1 LDESL
6 GMSIRGKAY
15 IAGAFEHPLRDL
27 PQHSVQQIHAEC
39 AIGALA
45 DAGLSLRDVDGY
57 FSTGQLGFGGVS
69 MTEYLGLKPWY
80 VDATFVGGSSYLAH
94 VGHAA
99 AAIAAGK
106 CKIALITQGAKV
118 RGVIRGPKHTG
129 DTPEFP
135 FETVYGET
143 NAGIYAL
150 AARRHMH
157 EFGTTAEQLAAVKV
171 AAANYA
177 QYNPDALLRKP
188 VTIEDVVNSPMIADP
203 LHRLDCCVV
212 TDGGGAIVVVAPEI
226 ARDLQRQSVKILG
239 HAEFIKHSG
248 NGPNDFTST
257 GAMVSAPRALAE
269 AGVALGDVDYAS
281 IYDSFT
287 ITVIMTLE
295 DFGFCKKGQGGA
307 FVASGALGLDGVI
320 PVNTD
325 GGGLCNNHPGYQGG
339 LVKIVEAVRQ
349 LRGEANSQTQVR
361 DCSIAVAHGTGGGMS
376 RQASVTLVLGREDA

>member
-1 LDESL
+1 
-6 GMSIRGKAY
+6 MTIRGKAH
-15 IAGAFEHPLRDL
+15 IAGAFEHPSRDL
-27 PQHSVQQIHAEC
+27 PDHSVQQIHAEC
-39 AIGALA
+39 AMGALA
-45 DAGLSLRDVDGY
+45 DAGLSIRDVDGY
-57 FSTGQLGFGGVS
+57 FSTGQLGFGAVS
-69 MTEYLGLKPWY
+69 MTEYLGLRPSY
-80 VDATFVGGSSYLAH
+80 VDGTFTGGSSYLAH

-106 CKIALITQGAKV
+106 CKVALITQGAKV
-118 RGVIRGPKHTG
+118 RGVLRGPKHSG

-157 EFGTTAEQLAAVKV
+157 EYGTTAEQLAAVKV
-171 AAANYA
+171 AASHYA
-177 QYNPDALLRKP
+177 RHNPNALLRKL
-188 VTIEDVVNSPMIADP
+188 VTVEDVVNSPMIADP

-226 ARDLQRQSVKILG
+226 ARELKRPSVRILG
-239 HAEFIKHSG
+239 HAEHIKHSG

-257 GAMVSAPRALAE
+257 GAAVSAPRALAE
-269 AGVALGDVDYAS
+269 AGISLGDVDYAS

-307 FVASGALGLDGVI
+307 FVADGALALDGVI
-320 PVNTD
+320 PINTD
-325 GGGLCNNHPGYQGG
+325 GGGLCSNHPGYQGG

-349 LRGEANSQTQVR
+349 LRGEAHPATQVR
-361 DCSIAVAHGTGGGMS
+361 DCAIAVAHGTGGGMS
-376 RQASVTLVLGREDA
+376 RQASVTLVLGRGDA

>member
-1 LDESL
+1 
-6 GMSIRGKAY
+6 MSIRGKAH
-15 IAGAFEHPLRDL
+15 IAGVYEHPARDL
-27 PQHSVQQIHAEC
+27 PDHSVQQIHAEC

-45 DAGLSLRDVDGY
+45 DAGLSVRDVDGF

-69 MTEYLGLKPWY
+69 LTEYLGLNPSY
-80 VDATFVGGSSYLAH
+80 IDGTFTGGSSYLAH

-106 CKIALITQGAKV
+106 CRVALITQGAKV
-118 RGVIRGPKHTG
+118 RGVIRGAKHTA

-171 AAANYA
+171 AASEYA
-177 QYNPDALLRKP
+177 QFNPHALLRKR
-188 VTIEDVVNSPMIADP
+188 VTVEDVVNSPMIADP

-212 TDGGGAIVVVAPEI
+212 TDGGGAIVVVSPEI
-226 ARDLQRQSVKILG
+226 ARSLNRPLVSVLG
-239 HAEFIKHSG
+239 HAEAIKHSG
-248 NGPNDFTST
+248 LGPNDLTST
-257 GAMVSAPRALAE
+257 GATASAPRALAE
-269 AGVALGDVDYAS
+269 AGVALSDIDYAS

-295 DFGFCKKGQGGA
+295 DLGFCKKGQGGA

-349 LRGEANSQTQVR
+349 LRGEATPQTQVR
-361 DCSIAVAHGTGGGMS
+361 DCKLAIAHGTGGGML
-376 RQASVTLVLGREDA
+376 RQASVSLVLGRSDA

>member
-1 LDESL
+1 
-6 GMSIRGKAY
+6 MSIRGKAH
-15 IAGAFEHPLRDL
+15 IAGVFEHPKRDL
-27 PQHSVQQIHAEC
+27 PDHSVQQIHAEC
-39 AIGALA
+39 AVGALA
-45 DAGLSLRDVDGY
+45 DAGLSIRDVDGY

-69 MTEYLGLKPWY
+69 LTEYLGLSPSY
-80 VDATFVGGSSYLAH
+80 VDATFVGGSSYLSH

-99 AAIAAGK
+99 AAVAAGK
-106 CKIALITQGAKV
+106 CRVALITQGAKV
-118 RGVIRGPKHTG
+118 RGVIRGNKHTA

-157 EFGTTAEQLAAVKV
+157 EYGTTPEQLAAAKV
-171 AAANYA
+171 TASEYA
-177 QYNPDALLRKP
+177 QHNPNALLKKL

-212 TDGGGAIVVVAPEI
+212 TDGGGAIVVVAPDI
-226 ARDLQRQSVKILG
+226 ARDLKRSSISILG
-239 HAEFIKHSG
+239 HGEAIKHGGS
-248 NGPNDFTST
+248 GPNDFTST
-257 GAMVSAPRALAE
+257 GATMSGPRALAE
-269 AGVALGDVDYAS
+269 AGIGLGDIDYAS

-295 DFGFCKKGQGGA
+295 DLGFCKKGEGGA
-307 FVASGALGLDGVI
+307 FVASGALRRDGAI

-339 LVKIVEAVRQ
+339 MVKIVEAVRQ
-349 LRGEANSQTQVR
+349 LRGEAHPETQVR
-361 DCSIAVAHGTGGGMS
+361 DCALAIAHGTGGGMS
-376 RQASVTLVLGREDA
+376 RQASVSLVLGREDA

>member
-1 LDESL
+1 
-6 GMSIRGKAY
+6 MSIRGKAH
-15 IAGAFEHPLRDL
+15 IAGVFEHPGRDL
-27 PQHSVQQIHAEC
+27 PNHSVQQIHAEC
-39 AIGALA
+39 AVGALA
-45 DAGLSLRDVDGY
+45 DAGLSIRDVDGY

-69 MTEYLGLKPWY
+69 LTEYLGLSPSY
-80 VDATFVGGSSYLAH
+80 VDATFVGGSSYLSH

-106 CKIALITQGAKV
+106 CRVALITQGAKV
-118 RGVIRGPKHTG
+118 RGVIRGNKHTA

-157 EFGTTAEQLAAVKV
+157 EFGTTAAQLAAAKV
-171 AAANYA
+171 TASEYA
-177 QYNPDALLRKP
+177 RHNPNALLRKL

-212 TDGGGAIVVVAPEI
+212 TDGGGAVVVVAPEI
-226 ARDLQRQSVKILG
+226 ARSLDRPCVSVLG
-239 HAEFIKHSG
+239 HGEAIKHSG
-248 NGPNDFTST
+248 SGRNDFTST
-257 GAMVSAPRALAE
+257 GATMSGPRALAE
-269 AGVALGDVDYAS
+269 AGVTLGDLDYAS

-295 DFGFCKKGQGGA
+295 DLGFCRKGEGGA
-307 FVASGALGLDGVI
+307 FVASGALRRDGVI

-339 LVKIVEAVRQ
+339 MVKIVEAVRQ
-349 LRGEANSQTQVR
+349 LRGEAHPETQVR
-361 DCSIAVAHGTGGGMS
+361 DCRFAIAHGTGGGMS
-376 RQASVTLVLGREDA
+376 RQASVSLVLGREDA

>member
-1 LDESL
+1 
-6 GMSIRGKAY
+6 MTIRGKAH
-15 IAGAFEHPLRDL
+15 IAGAFEHPSRDL
-27 PQHSVQQIHAEC
+27 PDHSVQQIHAEC
-39 AIGALA
+39 ALGALA
-45 DAGLSLRDVDGY
+45 DAGLSIRDVDGY
-57 FSTGQLGFGGVS
+57 FSTGQLGFGAVS
-69 MTEYLGLKPWY
+69 MTEYLGLRPSY
-80 VDATFVGGSSYLAH
+80 VDGTFTGGSSYLAH

-106 CKIALITQGAKV
+106 CKVALITQGAKV
-118 RGVIRGPKHTG
+118 RGVLRGPKHSG

-157 EFGTTAEQLAAVKV
+157 EYGTTAEQLAAVKV
-171 AAANYA
+171 AASHYA
-177 QYNPDALLRKP
+177 CHNPNALLRKL
-188 VTIEDVVNSPMIADP
+188 VTVEDVVNSPMIADP
-203 LHRLDCCVV
+203 LHRLDCCLV

-226 ARDLQRQSVKILG
+226 ARELKRPSVAILG
-239 HAEFIKHSG
+239 HAEHIKHSG

-257 GAMVSAPRALAE
+257 GAAVSAPRALAE
-269 AGVALGDVDYAS
+269 AGVSLGDVDYAS

-307 FVASGALGLDGVI
+307 FVADGALALDGVI

-325 GGGLCNNHPGYQGG
+325 GGGLCSNHPGYQGG

-349 LRGEANSQTQVR
+349 LRGDAHPETQVR
-361 DCSIAVAHGTGGGMS
+361 DCAIAVAHGTGGGMS
-376 RQASVTLVLGREDA
+376 RQASVTLVLGRGDA

>member
-1 LDESL
+1 
-6 GMSIRGKAY
+6 MTIRGKAH

-27 PQHSVQQIHAEC
+27 PDHSVQQIHAEC
-39 AIGALA
+39 AVGALA
-45 DAGLSLRDVDGY
+45 DAGLSIRDVDGY

-69 MTEYLGLKPWY
+69 MTEYLGLRPSY
-80 VDATFVGGSSYLAH
+80 VDATFTGGSSYLAH

-106 CKIALITQGAKV
+106 CKVALITQGAKV
-118 RGVIRGPKHTG
+118 RGVLRGPKHSG

-157 EFGTTAEQLAAVKV
+157 EYGTTAEQLAAVKV
-171 AAANYA
+171 AASHYA
-177 QYNPDALLRKP
+177 RHNPAALLRKL
-188 VTIEDVVNSPMIADP
+188 VTVEDVVNSPMIANP

-212 TDGGGAIVVVAPEI
+212 TDGGGALVVVAPDI
-226 ARDLQRQSVKILG
+226 ARQLKRPSVRILG
-239 HAEFIKHSG
+239 HAEHIKHSG

-257 GAMVSAPRALAE
+257 GAAVSAPRALAE
-269 AGVALGDVDYAS
+269 AGVGLGDVDYAS

-307 FVASGALGLDGVI
+307 FVADGALARDGVI
-320 PVNTD
+320 PINTD
-325 GGGLCNNHPGYQGG
+325 GGGLCSNHPGYQGG

-349 LRGEANSQTQVR
+349 LRGEAHPETQVR
-361 DCSIAVAHGTGGGMS
+361 DCAIAVAHGTGGGMS
-376 RQASVTLVLGREDA
+376 RQASVTLVLGRGDA

>member
-1 LDESL
+1 
-6 GMSIRGKAY
+6 MSIRGKAH
-15 IAGAFEHPLRDL
+15 IMGAYEHPGRDL
-27 PQHSVQQIHAEC
+27 PNHSVQQIHAEC

-45 DAGLSLRDVDGY
+45 DAGLSIRDVDGY

-69 MTEYLGLKPWY
+69 LTEYLGLNPSY
-80 VDATFVGGSSYLAH
+80 IDATFVGGSSYLAH

-106 CKIALITQGAKV
+106 CRVALITQGAKV
-118 RGVIRGPKHTG
+118 RGVVRGAKHTT

-171 AAANYA
+171 SASEYA
-177 QYNPDALLRKP
+177 QYNPHALLRKR

-226 ARDLQRQSVKILG
+226 ARALKRPSVSVLG
-239 HAEFIKHSG
+239 HAEAIKHSG
-248 NGPNDFTST
+248 SGPNDFTST
-257 GAMVSAPRALAE
+257 GAIMSAPRALAE
-269 AGVALGDVDYAS
+269 AGVALGDIDYAS

-295 DFGFCKKGQGGA
+295 DFGFCPKGQGGA
-307 FVASGALGLDGVI
+307 FVAAGALGLDGVI

-339 LVKIVEAVRQ
+339 LVKIIEAVRQ
-349 LRGEANSQTQVR
+349 LRGEATPQTQLR
-361 DCSIAVAHGTGGGMS
+361 DCKLAIAHGTGGGMS
-376 RQASVTLVLGREDA
+376 RQASVTLVLGRGDA

>member
-1 LDESL
+1 
-6 GMSIRGKAY
+6 MSIRGQAH
-15 IAGAFEHPLRDL
+15 IVGAFEHPLRDL

-39 AIGALA
+39 AMGALA
-45 DAGLSLRDVDGY
+45 DAGLSIRDVDGY

-69 MTEYLGLKPWY
+69 LTEYLGLRPSC
-80 VDATFVGGSSYLAH
+80 VDATFVGGSSYISH

-118 RGVIRGPKHTG
+118 RGVIRGAKHTA

-157 EFGTTAEQLAAVKV
+157 EYGTTPAQLAAVKV
-171 AAANYA
+171 AAAAYA
-177 QYNPDALLRKP
+177 QHNPHALLRKL

-226 ARDLQRQSVKILG
+226 ARDLKRRSVKVLG
-239 HAEFIKHSG
+239 HAEAIKHSG
-248 NGPNDFTST
+248 GRPNDFTST
-257 GAMVSAPRALAE
+257 GATQSAPRALAE
-269 AGVALGDVDYAS
+269 AGISLADIDYAS

-307 FVASGALGLDGVI
+307 FVADGALALDGAI

-339 LVKIVEAVRQ
+339 LVKVIEAVRQ
-349 LRGEANSQTQVR
+349 LRGEANANTQVR
-361 DCSIAVAHGTGGGMS
+361 DCRIAVAHGTGGGMS

>member
-1 LDESL
+1 
-6 GMSIRGKAY
+6 MTIRGKAF
-15 IAGAFEHPLRDL
+15 IAGAFEHPARDL
-27 PQHSVQQIHAEC
+27 PNHSVAQIHAEC

-45 DAGLSLRDVDGY
+45 DAGLSIGDVDGY

-69 MTEYLGLKPWY
+69 LTEYLGLKPRY
-80 VDATFVGGSSYLAH
+80 LDATFVGGSSYIAH

-106 CKIALITQGAKV
+106 CKVALITQGAKV
-118 RGVIRGPKHTG
+118 RGVLRGNKHTA

-157 EFGTTAEQLAAVKV
+157 EYGTTAEQLAAVKV
-171 AAANYA
+171 AAAA
-177 QYNPDALLRKP
+177 FARHNPRALLRKP

-212 TDGGGAIVVVAPEI
+212 TDGGGAILVVAPEI
-226 ARDLQRQSVKILG
+226 ARSLKRPSVKILG
-239 HAEFIKHSG
+239 HGEEIKHSG
-248 NGPNDFTST
+248 SGRNDFTST
-257 GAMVSAPRALAE
+257 GAAASSSRALEE
-269 AGVALGDVDYAS
+269 AGIALSDLDYAS

-287 ITVIMTLE
+287 ITVLMTLE
-295 DFGFCKKGQGGA
+295 DMGFCKKGQGGA
-307 FVASGALGLDGVI
+307 FVAGGGIGLDGVI

-349 LRGEANSQTQVR
+349 LRGEANEHTQLR
-361 DCSIAVAHGTGGGMS
+361 DCALAVAHGTGGGMS
-376 RQASVTLVLGREDA
+376 RQASVSLVLGREDA

>member
-1 LDESL
+1 
-6 GMSIRGKAY
+6 MTIRGKAF
-15 IAGAFEHPLRDL
+15 IAGAFEHPARDL
-27 PQHSVQQIHAEC
+27 PNHSVAQIHAEC
-39 AIGALA
+39 ALGALA

-69 MTEYLGLKPWY
+69 MTEYLGLNPSY
-80 VDATFVGGSSYLAH
+80 VDATFVGGSSYLSH

-106 CKIALITQGAKV
+106 CKVALVTQGAKV
-118 RGVIRGPKHTG
+118 RGVLRGPKHTA

-157 EFGTTAEQLAAVKV
+157 EYGTTAEQMAAVKV

-177 QYNPDALLRKP
+177 QHNPNALLRKR

-212 TDGGGAIVVVAPEI
+212 TDGGGAVLVVAPEI
-226 ARDLQRQSVKILG
+226 ARELKRPCVTVLG
-239 HAEFIKHSG
+239 HGEAIKHSG
-248 NGPNDFTST
+248 SGPNDFTST
-257 GAMVSAPRALAE
+257 GATMSAPRALAE
-269 AGVALGDVDYAS
+269 AGLALGDIDYAS

-295 DFGFCKKGQGGA
+295 DFGFCPKGRGGA
-307 FVASGALGLDGVI
+307 FVADGALALDGVI

-349 LRGEANSQTQVR
+349 LRGEANAGTQVK
-361 DCSIAVAHGTGGGMS
+361 DCRFAVAHGTGGGMS
-376 RQASVTLVLGREDA
+376 RQASVTLVLGREDS